1 MEARCPRRV
10 GEARRDA
17 LRTHLQPPR
26 HDSPHRRHSRRPLLR
41 HRLRA
46 GQLERHRRPRLPRR
60 PAGVAATVETLG
72 LHFYA
77 SIRRSFADE
86 TGYDDAIPEFATYT
100 GSEGYGRDLVAFMRA
115 LPAAAPAPAL
125 SPEDRIARLERL
137 IGGNGIDVSGRRL
150 VGDPALAW
158 LDAQGMSLFL
168 GLALTQA
175 DLAALHAAV
184 GAQSRPS

>member
-1 MEARCPRRV
+1 
-10 GEARRDA
+10 
-17 LRTHLQPPR
+17 
-26 HDSPHRRHSRRPLLR
+26 
-41 HRLRA
+41 
-46 GQLERHRRPRLPRR
+46 
-60 PAGVAATVETLG
+60 
-72 LHFYA
+72 
-77 SIRRSFADE
+77 
-86 TGYDDAIPEFATYT
+86 
-100 GSEGYGRDLVAFMRA
+100 MRA